1 MLQAICIAVKN
12 VLHAEHASRTMQAR
26 PSPFQPLTLKIC
38 YCTCGS

>member
-12 VLHAEHASRTMQAR
+12 VLHASRTMQAR
-26 PSPFQPLTLKIC
+26 PSPFQPPTLKIC